1 MAMATVRRRAV
12 WALAVLAVLCGCCFS
27 VCGATSPNEEVEV
40 MVQVD
45 VSCLGIEGKLSWRVS
60 GKSDSEWTECS
71 KPVNYDGSPKA
82 ETAGAISSDSDSIC
96 SLAGSK
102 FEQYSCNPTCNC
114 SAVENSKK
122 VAFTMDLVADN
133 SETSEVF
140 DQIVTLNG
148 THYKLSGILD
158 TCEVPDSTPPADE
171 RTVGEP
177 TSGEQSIQ
185 TPPAAL
191 QTQPQTQPQPQPQP
205 QTKTSQSS
213 QTQTPQPQTQTETSQ
228 PPQTLTET
236 PETSQTS
243 PAAPEVSSSVATQQ
257 DGTSA
262 SGSEV
267 TETPAA
273 PAAEQSVSTDSTEPQ
288 GTFPPPNDAEDPS
301 KATGDSGADGHG
313 GTQAPSTS
321 AEPSG
326 TSASNTPAGSDGE
339 SATTATTS
347 SSPSGGKHTEGN
359 ADGSGTPTVWV
370 RGTLL
375 LLLTAALACAAGE

>member
-27 VCGATSPNEEVEV
+27 VCGATPPKMNVKVEV
-40 MVQVD
+40 
-45 VSCLGIEGKLSWRVS
+45 SCPKEGEKISLRFS
-60 GKSDSEWTECS
+60 GDENSEWKECS
-71 KPVNYDGSPKA
+71 KAVNYYRFRTAKTAAESSNDGDP
-82 ETAGAISSDSDSIC
+82 IC
-96 SLAGSK
+96 SLAESWCISALKEQQHLRPSAAEGS
-102 FEQYSCNPTCNC
+102 NVVVLTMNC
-114 SAVENSKK
+114 TVDDGSA
-122 VAFTMDLVADN
+122 LR
-133 SETSEVF
+133 
-140 DQIVTLNG
+140 
-148 THYKLSGILD
+148 KLSNGQIITLD
-158 TCEVPDSTPPADE
+158 GTDGKLLGRSGVCNLQDSPKIADAATLK
-171 RTVGEP
+171 RQTVG
-177 TSGEQSIQ
+177 GQSFS
-185 TPPAAL
+185 
-191 QTQPQTQPQPQPQP
+191 PQP
-205 QTKTSQSS
+205 
-213 QTQTPQPQTQTETSQ
+213 
-228 PPQTLTET
+228 
-236 PETSQTS
+236 

-267 TETPAA
+267 TEA
-273 PAAEQSVSTDSTEPQ
+273 PAAEQSVGTDSTGPH
-288 GTFPPPNDAEDPS
+288 GTLSPPNGAAGPS